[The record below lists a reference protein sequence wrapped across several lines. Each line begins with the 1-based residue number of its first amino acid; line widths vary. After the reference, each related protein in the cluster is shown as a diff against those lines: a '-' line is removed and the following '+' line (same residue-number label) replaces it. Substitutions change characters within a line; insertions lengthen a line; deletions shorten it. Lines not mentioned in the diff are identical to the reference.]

1 MKKAAIIGVLDA
13 IGIEWRG
20 LPYQQWVVL
29 NETQDI
35 RLILWYGNFIHLIDA
50 FKKNILRENVQMEAK
65 KKREI
70 IQKTKIWRKYTIL
83 SSLVNTSTS
92 RLVLSFP

>member
-35 RLILWYGNFIHLIDA
+35 RLILGYGNFIHLIDA
-50 FKKNILRENVQMEAK
+50 FKKNYLLGAFQK
-65 KKREI
+65 KNI
-70 IQKTKIWRKYTIL
+70 FIKIFL
-83 SSLVNTSTS
+83 S
-92 RLVLSFP
+92 LS

>member
-35 RLILWYGNFIHLIDA
+35 RLILGYGNFIHLIDA
-50 FKKNILRENVQMEAK
+50 FKKNILQENVQLEAK
-65 KKREI
+65 KKRKKSGKLSKK
-70 IQKTKIWRKYTIL
+70 QKFDGNIPFCHR
-83 SSLVNTSTS
+83 
-92 RLVLSFP
+92 